1 MAVLNGIPVAPGL
14 ARGTAIVYDFEVGRK
29 LSVATSEAPGC
40 DVPREWERLDK
51 ALEQSR
57 RDLTHVAKL
66 AGSGSGK
73 ATSLSILSAHAAMTA
88 EIASLV
94 KEHIDREQVNAE
106 QALDSVIGVWVER
119 LTRLDSEYLRQREQD
134 VRDVGRRM
142 TRYLAGSMPWSKGP
156 LKADSIVVTRELL
169 PSEAIELSNCG
180 VLAIVAD
187 HGGRYSHTAILAR
200 SLGIPMITGVADAA
214 QVIHPGASLLVDGG
228 TGVVIVNPTAQEQLV
243 FTERER
249 LRYSVA
255 SATPVDCD
263 EPCETQDGVVV
274 ELMAN
279 IGRPEEIATVAEQ
292 HLECVGLLRTEF
304 LFMET
309 HLRPDTPTHRAI
321 YTNMAEQLA
330 GRPLVVRTF
339 DLGREKLPPFLLAE
353 EPEVLKGLHLGGL
366 RFSLAEVEMFDT
378 QIQAILEVAQDHDVR
393 ILLPMVVG
401 SDDFAQAITT
411 IQRVADR
418 CGLQNTPPIGAMIE
432 TPAALFGLDQI
443 LDLADFVALGTNDL
457 TQYLLATDR
466 SLAEAEDDCTA
477 MHPAVLRA
485 IRLVVEA
492 ANRLQCPLCVCGEEA
507 SDPDFACLLVGL
519 GVRQLSLNPRD
530 ARDVR
535 RAIRQID
542 SRGACRVASRAIDRH
557 SASEVRAIL
566 HEWRSRDVGRVA
578 STADPS
584 DYITLKT

>member
-1 MAVLNGIPVAPGL
+1 MTILNGIAVAPGL
-14 ARGTAIVYDFEVGRK
+14 SSGTAIVYDFEVGRK
-29 LSVATSEAPGC
+29 LRVMPSEEAGC

-73 ATSLSILSAHAAMTA
+73 ANSLSLLSAHAAMTA

-94 KEHIDREQVNAE
+94 KEHIEREQVNAE
-106 QALDSVIGVWVER
+106 QALDSVVGVWAER

-156 LKADSIVVTRELL
+156 LKADSIVVARELL
-169 PSEAIELSNCG
+169 PSEAIELANCN

-214 QVIHPGASLLVDGG
+214 QLIHPGASLLVDGG
-228 TGVVIVNPTAQEQLV
+228 TGIVVVNPTAQERSV

-249 LRYSVA
+249 LSVSA
-255 SATPVDCD
+255 SSTIPIDTD
-263 EPCETQDGVVV
+263 EPCVTQDGVVI
-274 ELMAN
+274 ELLAN
-279 IGRPEEIATVAEQ
+279 IDRPEQIAAVAQQ
-292 HLECVGLLRTEF
+292 HLEGVGLLRTEF

-309 HLRPDTPTHRAI
+309 QERPDTTTHRTI
-321 YTNMAEQLA
+321 YTNMAKHLA
-330 GRPLVVRTF
+330 GQPLVVRTF

-353 EPEVLKGLHLGGL
+353 ETELPKGLHLGGL
-366 RFSLAEVEMFDT
+366 RFSLAEVEMFET
-378 QIQAILEVAQDHDVR
+378 QIQAILAVAQDHDVR

-401 SDDFAQAITT
+401 SDDLAQAIAT
-411 IQRVADR
+411 IRRVADR
-418 CGLQNTPPIGAMIE
+418 CGLKDTPPIGAMIE

-466 SLAEAEDDCTA
+466 ALAEAEDDCTA

-485 IRLVVEA
+485 IKSVIDA
-492 ANRLQCPLCVCGEEA
+492 ANRLRCPLCVCGEEA

-519 GVRQLSLNPRD
+519 GVRQLSVNPRQ
-530 ARDVR
+530 AGEVR
-535 RAIRQID
+535 LAIRQID
-542 SRGACRVASRAIDRH
+542 SHDAYRIASRAIDCH

-566 HEWRSRDVGRVA
+566 DEWRSRNGAQVTS
-578 STADPS
+578 STNLS
-584 DYITLKT
+584 DHVTLNN